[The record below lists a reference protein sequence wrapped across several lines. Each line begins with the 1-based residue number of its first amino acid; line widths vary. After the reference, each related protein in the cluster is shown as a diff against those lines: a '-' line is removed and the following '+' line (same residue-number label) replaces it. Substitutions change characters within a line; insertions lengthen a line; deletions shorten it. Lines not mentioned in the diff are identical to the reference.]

1 MSDICPNYVRLTS
14 HDEGR
19 DICHREMF
27 DGHISVQISV
37 HGYMSTMYPF
47 SVFSSG
53 LLDKIFDFTVCWPGG
68 ETEEAAKE
76 TKSFL
81 VKRIV
86 PKELPPKA
94 SEVIRFIVSI
104 PLGVGL

>member
-1 MSDICPNYVRLTS
+1 MYPSRYLS
-14 HDEGR
+14 R
-19 DICHREMF
+19 DI
-27 DGHISVQISV
+27 
-37 HGYMSTMYPF
+37 MSTMYPF